1 MCIRDRYISALTG
14 KGCGLIMKELQ
25 TIYQQFDKRIK
36 TSELNN
42 FLEAALDAY
51 SVPQKNNRPV
61 RLNYMTQTRVR
72 PPSFVVWANTPE
84 GVPTSYKRYLE
95 NRLRDAYGFE
105 GTPIRISFRQKRR
118 AGEG

>member
-1 MCIRDRYISALTG
+1 MNSCNTCQRIY
-14 KGCGLIMKELQ
+14 KE
-25 TIYQQFDKRIK
+25 FDKRIK
-36 TSELNN
+36 TSELNA

-61 RLNYMTQTRVR
+61 KLNYMTQARVR

-105 GTPIRISFRQKRR
+105 GTPIRIAFRQKRR
-118 AGEG
+118 PGEAKRG